1 MSYYRFNSVAG
12 VMHVGGH
19 NIMIAAEKFG
29 AWYAKTTGYDFL
41 SYVMPDNVS
50 NTIYYSI
57 ADEGGKYTLE
67 VKYYPID
74 MIV

>member
-12 VMHVGGH
+12 VMHVGGQ

-29 AWYAKTTGYDFL
+29 AWYAKTSGYKYL
-41 SYVMPDNVS
+41 GYVMPDNVS
-50 NTIYYSI
+50 NVIYYSFE
-57 ADEGGKYTLE
+57 DEGEKFSLE
-67 VKYYPID
+67 VKYFPID